1 LFACLQQ
8 LPVSAVVFWLVNY
21 IFFTLILSDEAASWS
36 ASELSLYGCGLVLS
50 HCRYLQWYFGLLIYF
65 FTSIL
70 SYEAACWSAVELT
83 LHSCG
88 LVQNNC

>member
-1 LFACLQQ
+1 
-8 LPVSAVVFWLVNY
+8 
-21 IFFTLILSDEAASWS
+21 
-36 ASELSLYGCGLVLS
+36 
-50 HCRYLQWYFGLLIYF
+50 LQWYFGLLIYF